1 LKFRN
6 ERLRKFLRLSLA
18 DRVLLCQ
25 AWGLFLL
32 AELALRILPLKSLL
46 AVGQKLSLK
55 TRQEPGAARP
65 ARVPHLAWLVEVAG
79 RYAPVKAT
87 CLKQALVLSWLL
99 GRRGIATTLRIGVAR
114 GGGSFEAHAWLE
126 QDGQVLLGLP
136 ASEGY
141 EPLLP
146 AG

>member
-1 LKFRN
+1 MKLAIARLHKFFQLSFHD
-6 ERLRKFLRLSLA
+6 RLI
-18 DRVLLCQ
+18 LCQ
-25 AWGLFLL
+25 AWGLFLF

-65 ARVPHLAWLVEVAG
+65 AWVPHLGWLVEVAG

-99 GRRGIATTLRIGVAR
+99 GRRGIATTLRIGVTR

-126 QDGQVLLGLP
+126 QDGQVVHGPGGREYAPLYP
-136 ASEGY
+136 AR
-141 EPLLP
+141 
-146 AG
+146 